1 MSIIVEIKSNNKCCR
16 QNVLKENV
24 VDDAINF
31 ITSDTNSAAMA
42 VRTALQEVLVEQ
54 VIEFIL
60 GRPVDEDMKRTILY
74 KTFTKTV
81 AMVDA
86 DEVLKLIQN
95 DSGVCATIAANLIT
109 ALIKVVNN
117 EIIDELG
124 ELSADIVSDKVGAGG
139 SVADAIIGVVGSV
152 EKPLVA
158 MVAEKIKELPE
169 LEMLSNKIC
178 EIEFMDVIRDIPGAD
193 TLISFFDGE

>member
-1 MSIIVEIKSNNKCCR
+1 MSIIIEIKSNNKCCR
-16 QNVLKENV
+16 QSVLKEGFI
-24 VDDAINF
+24 DDAINF
-31 ITSDTNSAAMA
+31 ISSETNSAAMA
-42 VRTALQEVLVEQ
+42 VRTALQEMLVEQ

-74 KTFTKTV
+74 KTFTKTA

-86 DEVLKLIQN
+86 DDALKLIQGGA
-95 DSGVCATIAANLIT
+95 GVCATVAANLIT

-124 ELSADIVSDKVGAGG
+124 ELSDDLVSDKVGAGG
-139 SVADAIIGVVGSV
+139 SVADAIIGVIGTV

-169 LEMLSNKIC
+169 LEMLSDKIC
-178 EIEFMDVIRDIPGAD
+178 QIEFMDVIRDIPGAE